1 MISPQYK
8 VQADLLLQIIPIIAK
23 EEIFALEGGTAINL
37 FIRDMPRLSVDL
49 DLKYL
54 PIDDR
59 ETAIRNITAGL
70 NRIKKDLEKSFKRIT
85 VIFNPTEKGGD
96 LKLNCQLQNAQIK
109 IEVNTITR
117 GHILPVRTSTLNE
130 KVQNIFGKFAQMQ
143 VVSDGELY
151 GGKICA
157 ALDRQN
163 PRDLFDIKL
172 LLESEG
178 ITKEIK
184 LGFIVLLLSHA
195 RPIHELLSP
204 HPIDQ
209 KDALEKQFSG
219 MSDIPFTY
227 ENYMQ
232 TRKNLIYEIYSIL
245 SERDREFLVS
255 FKMGQPRW
263 ELFPLEIL
271 KELPAIKWKLQNIH
285 RLILENPEK
294 HAKLLTFLKES
305 FLNESKF

>member
-1 MISPQYK
+1 MISPQYRA
-8 VQADLLLQIIPIIAK
+8 QADLLLQIIPTVAK
-23 EEIFALEGGTAINL
+23 EEIFALEGGSAINL

-70 NRIKKDLEKSFKRIT
+70 TRIKKDLVKSIKGIK
-85 VIFNPTEKGGD
+85 VIFNPSEKGRD

-109 IEVNTITR
+109 VEVNTTTR
-117 GHILPVRTSTLNE
+117 GHIKPVRTLTLNE
-130 KVQNIFGKFAQMQ
+130 KVQKIFGKFAQIQ

-172 LLESEG
+172 LLENEG
-178 ITKEIK
+178 LTKEIK
-184 LGFIVLLLSHA
+184 FGFLVLLLSHA

-204 HPIDQ
+204 HQIDQ

-219 MSDIPFTY
+219 MTDISFTY
-227 ENYMQ
+227 ENYEQ
-232 TRKNLIYEIYSIL
+232 ERKDLINKIHSIL
-245 SERDREFLVS
+245 SEMDREFLVS
-255 FKMGQPRW
+255 FKMGKPKW
-263 ELFPLEIL
+263 DLFPIEIL
-271 KELPAIKWKLQNIH
+271 KELPAVKWKLQNIQI
-285 RLILENPEK
+285 LILENPEK
-294 HAKLLTFLKES
+294 HAKLLDSLKES
-305 FLNESKF
+305 LYGK

>member
-1 MISPQYK
+1 MISPQYR

-59 ETAIRNITAGL
+59 ETAIRSITAGL
-70 NRIKKDLEKSFKRIT
+70 TRIKKDLEKSFKRIT

-117 GHILPVRTSTLNE
+117 GHIIPVRTLTLNE

-157 ALDRQN
+157 ALDRQH

-204 HPIDQ
+204 HLIDQ

-232 TRKNLIYEIYSIL
+232 TRKNLINEINAIL

-294 HAKLLTFLKES
+294 HAELLTSLKES
-305 FLNESKF
+305 ILNESKF

>member
-294 HAKLLTFLKES
+294 HAKLLTSLKES